1 MFQIYLLKWYTT
13 TLLNTGMETSHFYSH
28 DIDQDKKTNKQTKN
42 QYIYV
47 KNAYFRICFNK
58 LKQTPRNK

>member
-28 DIDQDKKTNKQTKN
+28 DIDQDKKKQTNKKIN
-42 QYIYV
+42 ISM
-47 KNAYFRICFNK
+47 
-58 LKQTPRNK
+58 LKMHTFAFVSIN